1 MILHKKTSPESII
14 EAISNVSGYSVSELK
29 GPARDAALCQWR
41 HVGMF
46 AARQKGFTLVEVGK
60 LFNRHFSTVI
70 MAEKKV
76 DQYKNTISDSL
87 EAVEQHVKRYED
99 SRGTT

>member
-1 MILHKKTSPESII
+1 MILHKKTSPESVI

-29 GPARDAALCQWR
+29 GPARDASLCQWR
-41 HVGMF
+41 HLGMY

-76 DQYKNTISDSL
+76 DKFKSNVSDSL
-87 EAVEQHVKRYED
+87 DSVEQHINRYED
-99 SRGTT
+99 SRSTT

>member
-14 EAISNVSGYSVSELK
+14 EAISNVSGYSVSDL
-29 GPARDAALCQWR
+29 
-41 HVGMF
+41 
-46 AARQKGFTLVEVGK
+46 KGFTLVEVGK